1 MDSYLKQVDGEK
13 HKVSMGKLTAVENF
27 EKLTFSAL
35 ALFKIFAKC
44 VIMVIL
50 GSSMSVF
57 TCLLI
62 LNRPS
67 LMLESS

>member
-1 MDSYLKQVDGEK
+1 
-13 HKVSMGKLTAVENF
+13 MGKLTAVENF

-44 VIMVIL
+44 VIVVIL